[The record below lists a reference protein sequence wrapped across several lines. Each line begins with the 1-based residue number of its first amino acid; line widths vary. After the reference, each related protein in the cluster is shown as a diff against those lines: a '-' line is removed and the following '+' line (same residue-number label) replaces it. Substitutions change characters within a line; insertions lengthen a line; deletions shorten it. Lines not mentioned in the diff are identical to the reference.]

1 VAAKRG
7 RQENHV
13 GVCVAAIVGGLIAA
27 VIGFLAIGGAIGATV
42 GGAGLGAGAIGL
54 WGAISGNTP
63 RLF

>member
-1 VAAKRG
+1 M
-7 RQENHV
+7 
-13 GVCVAAIVGGLIAA
+13 CVAAIVGGLIAA